1 MSKQALTEIPAAT
14 KNKKVV
20 SGKTVNDAINKGLQ
34 EWGVTAEDV
43 VITVLQQPS
52 KGWFGLFGVKK
63 AKVEMELRLPPSEP
77 EPAPAPEMAKDQVRG
92 KRSGEEAVEAAKSF
106 LLDVLNEMGIRA
118 SIEQHESDGMLV
130 FEISGNDLGMV
141 IGRRG
146 QTLDA
151 LQTIVNV
158 YVNRISRDHLRI
170 LLDAEKFRERRK
182 KTLQDLS
189 LRLANQVVRTRKE
202 VVLEPMPAN
211 ERRIIHYQLQHHP
224 KVKTISRGEE
234 PNRRIVITLK

>member
-20 SGKTVNDAINKGLQ
+20 SGKTVNDAISKGLQ

-52 KGWFGLFGVKK
+52 KGWFGLFGVKE